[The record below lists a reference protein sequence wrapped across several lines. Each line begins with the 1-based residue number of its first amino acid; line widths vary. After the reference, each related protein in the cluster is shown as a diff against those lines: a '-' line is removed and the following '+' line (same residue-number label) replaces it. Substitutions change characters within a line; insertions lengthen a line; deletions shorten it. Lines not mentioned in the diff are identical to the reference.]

1 MKTINT
7 ILYLSL
13 ILITFSGCDSNEDND
28 PSTSCNANFYT
39 ITSSHWDSATAVFD
53 VVKYQKSD
61 VLSTPSMLSS
71 NNNFNSVSGILSL
84 VQSAIN
90 TNINK
95 IAYLFPNHP
104 DLYQLDI
111 NTNVMSIS
119 TVPNGGLNPEYAN
132 NNLFFLKTN
141 NTTSSSGYLQSG
153 DCTVIDNSANDV
165 SQIFTNIDF
174 SNSGVYDRQFFS
186 STSNNQDKFY
196 YLANTKLIIYNKLTD
211 TWNDYLLETYNETT
225 NKIMIKGLEYVN
237 DNTLY
242 ALKGN
247 LTDSNNIT
255 LELIKIDLTGGTP
268 QMSVIRDLTYSL
280 SVTPS
285 DIFLGGNAN
294 FINSSYD
301 TCDDN
306 YYFTTS
312 DASNLNSIIFEIK
325 NITNIINEYPVNGKI
340 LYGLDIE

>member
-7 ILYLSL
+7 IIYVSL
-13 ILITFSGCDSNEDND
+13 ILIIFFGCDSNEDND
-28 PSTSCNANFYT
+28 PTTSCDTNFYT
-39 ITSSHWDSATAVFD
+39 IASSHWDWATAVFD

-61 VLSTPSMLSS
+61 VLSTPSILSS
-71 NNNFNSVSGILSL
+71 NNNFNAVSGILSL

-90 TNINK
+90 PNTGK
-95 IAYLFPNHP
+95 IVYLFPYHP

-111 NTNVMSIS
+111 NANAISVS
-119 TVPNGGLNPEYAN
+119 TVPNGGLNPEYVN

-141 NTTSSSGYLQSG
+141 NTTSSSGYLLSG
-153 DCTVIDNSANDV
+153 DCTIIDTSANDV
-165 SQIFTNIDF
+165 SQIYTSIDF

-186 STSNNQDKFY
+186 STSNNQDTFY

-225 NKIMIKGLEYVN
+225 NKVMLKGLEYVD

-242 ALKGN
+242 ALRSD

-255 LELIKIDLTGGTP
+255 LELIKIDLTSGTP
-268 QMSVIRDLTYSL
+268 QISVIKDLTSSL
-280 SVTPS
+280 SVTAS

-301 TCDDN
+301 ACDDN

-312 DASNLNSIIFEIK
+312 DASNFNSIIFEIK
-325 NITNIINEYPVNGKI
+325 NITNVINEYPANGKI
-340 LYGLDIE
+340 LYGLDKD